1 MKFPRDNYCSSS
13 FINNS
18 VKCKTRDECVGFN
31 RYALKRVLIS
41 ESESLEQWTLC
52 THVQITLRSTPVIPG
67 LRGGP
72 ECVNGGG
79 GGDEGGFPVIG
90 GGDPDNATTNN
101 GKQLRNYELN
111 FFLLMN

>member
-1 MKFPRDNYCSSS
+1 MKFQRDNYCSSS

-31 RYALKRVLIS
+31 RNALKRVLIS
-41 ESESLEQWTLC
+41 ESESIEQWTLC
-52 THVQITLRSTPVIPG
+52 THGQITLRTTPVIPG

-72 ECVNGGG
+72 ENVTGGG

-101 GKQLRNYELN
+101 GKQLRNYEFN
-111 FFLLMN
+111 SFLLMK